1 MLEVIFII
9 IVALLLIIAGMRPI
23 RSNMSLF
30 ERRRRANAG
39 DESARDIIRR
49 EKLLDNV
56 LSFRRVIVAL
66 LLVSVSSISINTYG
80 WAYGIVLSIAIG
92 IWYGALSRT
101 RIVQAISSRIYARFE
116 HNILRFVEKYPLV
129 FKTIGSDKSKDEEML
144 RQLDSREELQYLVD
158 QSTEVLSNDDKL
170 LVSHSLAFRDR
181 LVKDCMTPRSAI
193 DTIKQG
199 EFLGPLTLDDLHKTG
214 HSRLPVIDGDVDH
227 IVGILHL
234 RDLLNLDIRKS
245 TTAEKAMEAKVYY
258 IKESQ
263 TLEHALKSFI
273 RTHHHMFVVVN
284 EYRETTG
291 LLTLEDVVEQLIGQK
306 IVDEFD
312 AHDDLR
318 TVAMRN
324 PHHNNLSPKHVDL

>member
-1 MLEVIFII
+1 MLQVIFII
-9 IVALLLIIAGMRPI
+9 TVALLLIVAGMRPI

-30 ERRRRANAG
+30 ERRRRASAG
-39 DESARDIIRR
+39 DVSARDLIRR
-49 EKLLDNV
+49 EKLLDDV

-66 LLVSVSSISINTYG
+66 LLISISGLDISIYG
-80 WAYGIVLSIAIG
+80 WVYGIGLSII
-92 IWYGALSRT
+92 ISVWYGALSRT
-101 RIVQAISSRIYARFE
+101 RIIQAISSRIYARFE
-116 HNILRFVEKYPLV
+116 HKILRFVEKYPLI

-181 LVKDCMTPRSAI
+181 LVKDCMTPRSAV

-199 EFLGPLTLDDLHKTG
+199 EFMGPLKLDELHKTG
-214 HSRLPVIDGDVDH
+214 HSRLPVIDGDIDH
-227 IVGILHL
+227 VVGILHL
-234 RDLLNLDIRKS
+234 RELLNLDIKKS
-245 TTAEKAMEAKVYY
+245 TTAEKAMESKVYY
-258 IKESQ
+258 IKEDQ

-273 RTHHHMFVVVN
+273 RTHHHLFIVVN

-291 LLTLEDVVEQLIGQK
+291 ILTLEDVVEQLIGQK

-312 AHDDLR
+312 SHDDLR
-318 TVAMRN
+318 AVALRN
-324 PHHNNLSPKHVDL
+324 PHHNNLAPKREDL